1 MKKIEE
7 SKNIIQEVLATLGM
21 SPQHQGDTERK
32 VTTPQRDS
40 IPLIFLNVALEIAF
54 LHKITDKE
62 YNPPN
67 IIFIAKSGIGKSR
80 LLATLRYLPFVY
92 YCEDITPKHL
102 RDFLELVRQGKKIFL
117 VLPDFNSV
125 ISAHGRKTQWTTLS
139 ILREGMSDGIT
150 NLAAYGME
158 FDSKFPV
165 KFGVITAITIDNYSD
180 FRESWKTTG
189 FLNRF
194 IPFSFSH
201 GSITQEQIL
210 HSIFYKDSVRFIKP
224 RPYNIIR
231 HPSKNIE
238 MDGRLVETLDDTAEA
253 LAKVCKATPYRD
265 AIRLTDLLE
274 AFLIIQSES
283 KLTLEHVLQFKK
295 LLKYVNYDF
304 EEM

>member
-1 MKKIEE
+1 MKKTEE
-7 SKNIIQEVLATLGM
+7 SKNTIQEVLADL
-21 SPQHQGDTERK
+21 GDTPQYK
-32 VTTPQRDS
+32 VLHLGKVSTPRRDS
-40 IPLIFLNVALEIAF
+40 IPLVFLNIVLEVAF

-67 IIFIAKSGIGKSR
+67 LIFIAKSGIGKSR
-80 LLATLRYLPFVY
+80 LLASLRYLNFVY

-102 RDFLELVRQGKKIFL
+102 RDFLELVKQGKKRFL
-117 VLPDFNSV
+117 VIPDFNSV
-125 ISAHGRKTQWTTLS
+125 ISAHGKKTQWTTLS

-165 KFGVITAITIDNYSD
+165 KFGVITAITIDNYSA

-194 IPFSFSH
+194 IPFSFTH

-210 HSIFYKDSVRFIKP
+210 HSIFYKDSIRFIKP
-224 RPYNIIR
+224 RPYNIIK
-231 HPSKNIE
+231 HPSKNIK
-238 MDGRLVETLDDTAEA
+238 MDGKLVETLDKTAEA
-253 LAKVCKATPYRD
+253 LAEVCKATPYRD

-274 AFLIIQSES
+274 VFLIIQGET
-283 KLTLEHVLQFKK
+283 KLTLDHVLQFKK